1 MFLNDKFLFI
11 KDAELANLADDN
23 SYVANKDLTKLL
35 ETVQNER
42 EIALEWFINVMI
54 VSPEKFQS
62 MIFSAKKNLSC
73 KSVSKI
79 NGPEITS
86 TLSVN

>member
-1 MFLNDKFLFI
+1 MFLNDMFLFI

-42 EIALEWFINVMI
+42 EIALE
-54 VSPEKFQS
+54 
-62 MIFSAKKNLSC
+62 
-73 KSVSKI
+73 
-79 NGPEITS
+79 
-86 TLSVN
+86 